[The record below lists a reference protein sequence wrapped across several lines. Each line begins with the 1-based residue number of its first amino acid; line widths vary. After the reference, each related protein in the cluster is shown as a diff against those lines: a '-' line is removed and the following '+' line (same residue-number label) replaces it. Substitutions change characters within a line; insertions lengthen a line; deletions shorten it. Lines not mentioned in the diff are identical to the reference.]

1 MKKTK
6 RKMVKRKKVNKRRTV
21 KSKGGKQSKTVT
33 VYAWPKEKPDASS
46 NKPNKMMYMIDVTNN
61 NGYKSK
67 IYESVEDADEWAEY
81 MTNGNP
87 VVPIDVKVQTKSLV
101 VGKN

>member
-33 VYAWPKEKPDASS
+33 VYAWPKENPDTSK
-46 NKPNKMMYMIDVTNN
+46 KPNKMMYMIDVTNN

-81 MTNGNP
+81 MTNGNT
-87 VVPIDVKVQTKSLV
+87 VVPADVNVQTKSLV